1 MRAVSVFTRPPGL
14 LLYDDHLVMSNT
26 PLTEWSYHES
36 GLPVVYESVR
46 IVNSNKLYVVVVVLV
61 VNYCHFTSLCVFYF
75 FFLVACFTSYFKG
88 FLFLN
93 IFFLL
98 TVYLSGNLTDRLPI
112 SMFSAMEFRC

>member
-46 IVNSNKLYVVVVVLV
+46 IVNGNKLYVVVVVLV
-61 VNYCHFTSLCVFYF
+61 VNYCHFTSVCVVLLFCGCLFYF
-75 FFLVACFTSYFKG
+75 LLQRVFVFKY
-88 FLFLN
+88 
-93 IFFLL
+93 FFLL